1 MKKREKTYYKEAISL
16 IPSDVESI
24 LDIGCGEGTFFNMLE
39 DKYFTIGLDVSRTA
53 LRYVK
58 KQKVQG
64 DIGNLPFKSR
74 SFDLVTCLEVL
85 EHLKQDAFINGIS
98 EIERVAKK
106 YIIVSVPNEEPL
118 EYFLVVCPACN
129 CHFNSVGHVRSFSHT
144 SLKELFLPE
153 FSSKTIR
160 ETGDIVEYP
169 TYNKALFGALR
180 SYIKPKPPRNAIC
193 PQCGYSVEGR
203 NEKRISYSE
212 MPARLRLLKRVA
224 DFIWRPKKKKYYL
237 VVLYERKISYHIS

>member
-1 MKKREKTYYKEAISL
+1 MRDLYDQEEMWAEYRKDIEKREKTYYKEVISL
-16 IPSDVESI
+16 IPSDVKSI
-24 LDIGCGEGTFFNMLE
+24 LDIGCGEGTFLNMLE
-39 DKYFTIGLDVSRTA
+39 DKISTVGLDVSRTA

-64 DIGNLPFKSR
+64 DIANLPFKSR

-98 EIERVAKK
+98 EIKRVAKK

-144 SLKELFLPE
+144 SLKELFLP
-153 FSSKTIR
+153 
-160 ETGDIVEYP
+160 
-169 TYNKALFGALR
+169 
-180 SYIKPKPPRNAIC
+180 
-193 PQCGYSVEGR
+193 
-203 NEKRISYSE
+203 
-212 MPARLRLLKRVA
+212 
-224 DFIWRPKKKKYYL
+224 
-237 VVLYERKISYHIS
+237 